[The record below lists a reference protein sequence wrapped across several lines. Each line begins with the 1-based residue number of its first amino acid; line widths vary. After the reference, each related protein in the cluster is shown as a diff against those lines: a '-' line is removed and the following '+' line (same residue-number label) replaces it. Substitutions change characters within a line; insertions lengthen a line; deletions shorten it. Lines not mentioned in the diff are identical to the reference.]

1 MMGAA
6 PRSLRRGPVSCSP
19 SLTPRPVR
27 RSSWRP
33 SRWRRTSR
41 PRRPAGSELASL
53 TGPFEL
59 ERTSRSTGPSRRDRT
74 LRRKMNV
81 AELLRDPPRLH
92 RDESGEVT
100 SWRLAD
106 DVLDFLD
113 QTVTSDSRTLET
125 GEGVSTILF
134 ALKGASHLCVS
145 PNEYSVQRIKEFCA
159 THRISTDRLQFTM
172 TPSDVA
178 LPRLNG
184 LELDLELIDGGH
196 GFPIPFLDWHYTAQ
210 LLKVGGYLIVDD
222 TQLWTG
228 QVLKDFP
235 PTQPEG
241 GGHLA
246 L

>member
-1 MMGAA
+1 
-6 PRSLRRGPVSCSP
+6 
-19 SLTPRPVR
+19 
-27 RSSWRP
+27 
-33 SRWRRTSR
+33 
-41 PRRPAGSELASL
+41 
-53 TGPFEL
+53 
-59 ERTSRSTGPSRRDRT
+59 
-74 LRRKMNV
+74 MNV

-184 LELDLELIDGGH
+184 LELDLVLIDGGH

-228 QVLKDFP
+228 QVLKDFLITEP
-235 PTQPEG
+235 EWEVHLDLHPRSVILRKKLDGGPGKEWVYQPYVVSRSDLPEPG
-241 GGHLA
+241 PFRKAWELLRKRDYRSLLGKMSRRLRPR
-246 L
+246 